1 MHVRSV
7 LFIIIGLDTV
17 SEPVGDTK
25 YNLVTFSIF
34 LLFKIHIHTCRH
46 IYVYVY
52 THMHMQTLIYV
63 VYISTHAH
71 TSCFQFSRS
80 KISELQVP
88 RLPTCPKTPL

>member
-1 MHVRSV
+1 MHFRSV

-46 IYVYVY
+46 IHVYVY
-52 THMHMQTLIYV
+52 THMHMHTLIYV
-63 VYISTHAH
+63 VYISTHVLF
-71 TSCFQFSRS
+71 SVFQ
-80 KISELQVP
+80 K
-88 RLPTCPKTPL
+88 